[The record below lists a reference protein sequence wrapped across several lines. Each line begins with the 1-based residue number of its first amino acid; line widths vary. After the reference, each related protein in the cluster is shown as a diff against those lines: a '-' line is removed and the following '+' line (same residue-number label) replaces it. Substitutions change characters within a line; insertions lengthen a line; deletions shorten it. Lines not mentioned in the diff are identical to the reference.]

1 MDDTAPASAT
11 KDDLDRWFGF
21 DLPATLVR
29 LFRSVADPQTGAIDH
44 HASLRFLNSTG
55 LTWTNIRIAG
65 TPPELFAFGQVDTD
79 SAIYGCVLHDLKL
92 SKDAPIATFNQSD
105 GKGAYLGP
113 DTRRGLGAL
122 LGVWLASLKLD
133 RERTDEAERVIDD
146 LGFDANELPQEP
158 PLGVGL
164 RIPPGWRYAI
174 SADGLGVVARTEQF
188 TPDQD
193 IHADP
198 ESLEPDDASESI
210 SLADDAILANH
221 PATALW
227 ILRNAYAYSAFH
239 QTEQLLR
246 KPLRRA
252 YLALGR
258 PGLAD
263 RMEMGVESE
272 LNESPGAASD

>member
-1 MDDTAPASAT
+1 MDDTAPASAA

-29 LFRSVADPQTGAIDH
+29 LFQTVVDPQTGAIDQR
-44 HASLRFLNSTG
+44 ASLRFLNATG
-55 LTWTNIRIAG
+55 LTWTNTRFAG
-65 TPPELFAFGQVDTD
+65 TPPELFAFGQIDMD
-79 SAIYGCVLHDLKL
+79 SAVYGCVLHDLKL
-92 SKDAPIATFNQSD
+92 SKDAPIATFSLSD

-133 RERTDEAERVIDD
+133 RQRTDEAERVIDD

-188 TPDQD
+188 APDQD
-193 IHADP
+193 FHADP
-198 ESLEPDDASESI
+198 DSLEPDDASESVN
-210 SLADDAILANH
+210 LADDAMLANH

-227 ILRNAYAYSAFH
+227 ILRNAYAYSELN

-246 KPLRRA
+246 KPLQRA

-258 PGLAD
+258 PGLAG
-263 RMEMGVESE
+263 RMETGVAE
-272 LNESPGAASD
+272 D